1 MTAEN
6 RSGELGSALVGAQ
19 IGSRPCGAN
28 PAAGRHT
35 SLLSLSLS
43 LSSSASALLLHV
55 QLHPAISSTRIL
67 HRPHSPRLIKSFLH
81 PSTERLAATAT
92 ATAGLNSPTSQPF
105 SPPST
110 HISTSTT
117 MLSVLISTYTP
128 FPSTLS
134 LTLPESTTISSLQT
148 LLTPYCPLRQQ
159 SLSSH
164 SVLVLKPT
172 TTLSSLTSISS
183 TNNDTSPLFL
193 RLSVRLPGGKGGFAS
208 QLRAQ
213 GGRMSSNKAT
223 NNDSCRDLNG
233 RRLST
238 IKEATKLAEYIQAA
252 PDRLAQQKKEA
263 QAKLNA
269 LNAEIERL
277 DKGIHSKPSTS
288 ASSSAS
294 ASASGSGSGSGSN
307 GVGMTAGQKRKL
319 EESKFVK
326 ESKELNEGV
335 RDAVKLAMM
344 KKRKKNKTVETTEAV
359 PATTSGSS
367 EEEDPGKGKQKE
379 ETTVETK

>member
-28 PAAGRHT
+28 PEAGRHT
-35 SLLSLSLS
+35 SLLSLSFS

-81 PSTERLAATAT
+81 PSTERLAATAD
-92 ATAGLNSPTSQPF
+92 LKSPTSQPF

-110 HISTSTT
+110 HSSTSTT

-172 TTLSSLTSISS
+172 TTLSSLTSISN

-263 QAKLNA
+263 QAKLDA

-294 ASASGSGSGSGSN
+294 ASGSGSGSGSN
-307 GVGMTAGQKRKL
+307 GGGMTAGQKRKL

>member
-1 MTAEN
+1 
-6 RSGELGSALVGAQ
+6 
-19 IGSRPCGAN
+19 
-28 PAAGRHT
+28 
-35 SLLSLSLS
+35 
-43 LSSSASALLLHV
+43 
-55 QLHPAISSTRIL
+55 
-67 HRPHSPRLIKSFLH
+67 
-81 PSTERLAATAT
+81 
-92 ATAGLNSPTSQPF
+92 
-105 SPPST
+105 
-110 HISTSTT
+110 

-134 LTLPESTTISSLQT
+134 LTLPESTTISTLQT
-148 LLTPYCPLRQQ
+148 LLTPYCPLPQQ

-164 SVLVLKPT
+164 SVRVLKPT
-172 TTLSSLTSISS
+172 TTLSSLASTST
-183 TNNDTSPLFL
+183 TNDVSSPLFL

-263 QAKLNA
+263 QAKLDA
-269 LNAEIERL
+269 LNAEIARL

-288 ASSSAS
+288 ASASSSSSAS
-294 ASASGSGSGSGSN
+294 ASASGSGLKGG
-307 GVGMTAGQKRKL
+307 GMTAGQKRKM

-344 KKRKKNKTVETTEAV
+344 KKRKKNKTAETTEA
-359 PATTSGSS
+359 ANTATSGSS

-379 ETTVETK
+379 ETTVDAK